1 MKKERITHEVVIN
14 KDGEYAIWLKEP
26 NKLPHLWHSEGKKGS
41 LDECFEYIK
50 EMKKND
56 ASTEKLEKTKK

>member
-1 MKKERITHEVVIN
+1 MKKEQITHEVVIN

-26 NKLPHLWHSEGKKGS
+26 SKLPHLWHSEGKKGS

-50 EMKKND
+50 EMKKEEKE
-56 ASTEKLEKTKK
+56 TENSKKAKK